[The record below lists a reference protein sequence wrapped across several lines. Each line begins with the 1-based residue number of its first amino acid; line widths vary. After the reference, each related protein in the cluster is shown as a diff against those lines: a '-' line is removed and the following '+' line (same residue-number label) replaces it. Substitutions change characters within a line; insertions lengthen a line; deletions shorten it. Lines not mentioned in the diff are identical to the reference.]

1 MRITGKI
8 LPVFLFVFLLAACGG
23 EEGVPDEGATVVPA
37 NPPSNPTPADI
48 SASSPIELP
57 PADIPPL
64 QLAEAGP
71 VRPGC
76 GDYRLLVTL
85 ETDALGAGARV
96 AGPEGAVDVV
106 WNLDGPGLALT
117 DPPAAPR
124 IFNED
129 NREIFG
135 VEANEAHE
143 LVTARFILLV
153 SGVQP
158 GQMLTLEM
166 GQEAPGANGTAV
178 TVANARNGLDEAGPV
193 LDSFQLNGE
202 IRTGTIDLCAAEAMP
217 APPPN
222 ASPVP
227 PRLVAFFY
235 PWWGTT
241 AGPDCAGDASGWQG
255 EGSFVTPHTPIAQ
268 DGDWTIY
275 TQTGCWMTWT
285 DDNGRTGQIYDVT
298 DTSFLAEQMQLAQA
312 AGMDAFAVSVHGD
325 NAYEMNFLA
334 ERALPT
340 AQRANFRV
348 AALYEAPEGGW
359 TYDDAADAALVG
371 EHLRRIVET
380 AAQNPAYLTL
390 SDDDNR
396 PVIFID
402 PAVIARLTTPEAWTA
417 VRAEMDKAGAPTF
430 LFGGPAAFSQVFTAG
445 LDGVFNDLEVI
456 ETFEIP
462 LELPPYALRDERRLA
477 YRAAAWTAREQE
489 MPFALPVVLG
499 WDTAVVRPGDS
510 AVIPRDYGRPG
521 DDGAYYRTRWEDAL
535 ENSPD
540 WIVITSWN
548 EWAEGTEIEPSDV
561 YPPSRFNYLVA
572 AKEYAC
578 IWRGC

>member
-1 MRITGKI
+1 MRQR
-8 LPVFLFVFLLAACGG
+8 PF
-23 EEGVPDEGATVVPA
+23 
-37 NPPSNPTPADI
+37 PTPPVNSD
-48 SASSPIELP
+48 PIELP
-57 PADIPPL
+57 PANIPPL
-64 QLAEAGP
+64 GISEPAP
-71 VRPGC
+71 IRPGC

-106 WNLDGPGLALT
+106 WNLAGPGLALT

-135 VEANEAHE
+135 IEGNEANEM
-143 LVTARFILLV
+143 VTASFILLV

-166 GQEAPGANGTAV
+166 GQEAPGAQGTAV
-178 TVANARNGLDEAGPV
+178 TVTNARNGLDGGPV
-193 LDSFQLNGE
+193 LGSFQIGGE
-202 IRTGTIDLCAAEAMP
+202 FQTGAIDLCAAEPMP
-217 APPPN
+217 APEPP
-222 ASPVP
+222 AETVP
-227 PRLVAFFY
+227 PRILAFFY

-241 AGPDCAGDASGWQG
+241 AGPDCADDASGWQG
-255 EGSFVTPHTPIAQ
+255 EGAFVTPHTPIAQ

-275 TQTGCWMTWT
+275 TQTDCWMEWT
-285 DDNGRTGQIYDVT
+285 DENGRTGQLYDVT
-298 DTSFLAEQMQLAQA
+298 DTNFLAEQMRLAQA
-312 AGMDAFAVSVHGD
+312 AGIDAFAVSAHGD
-325 NAYEMNFLA
+325 NEYEMNFLA
-334 ERALPT
+334 EKALPA
-340 AQRANFRV
+340 AQNAAFRV

-359 TYDDAADAALVG
+359 TYDDAADAAVVG

-390 SDDDNR
+390 SQSDPR
-396 PVIFID
+396 LVIFVD

-417 VRAEMDKAGAPTF
+417 VRAEIDKAGAPYF
-430 LFGGPAAFSQVFTAG
+430 LFGGPAAFAQVFTAG

-477 YRAAAWTAREQE
+477 YRTTAWTAREQG

-499 WDTAVVRPGDS
+499 WETGIVRPGDS
-510 AVIPRDYGRPG
+510 ATIPRDYGRPG
-521 DDGAYYRTRWEDAL
+521 DDGAYYRARWEDAL
-535 ENSPD
+535 EQSPD

-561 YPPSRFNYLVA
+561 YPPSRFNYLSA
-572 AKEYAC
+572 TKEYAC
-578 IWRGC
+578 VWRGGPDC